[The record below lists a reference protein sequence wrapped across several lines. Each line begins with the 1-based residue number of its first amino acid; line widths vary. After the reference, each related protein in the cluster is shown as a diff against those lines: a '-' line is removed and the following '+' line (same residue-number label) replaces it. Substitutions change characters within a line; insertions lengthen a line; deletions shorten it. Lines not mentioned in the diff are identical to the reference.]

1 MYPFFFFYNKKIIHF
16 YKKII
21 HFYNKMNNLIN
32 RLNEKN
38 IKELRKIYYKM
49 TNKHIN
55 QNKKN
60 IIKELLKPF
69 GKIYK
74 MENTHKYFTTDDLYL
89 QNTRTF
95 FQVKRKREDK
105 NQLITLLGE
114 SHNRANGCI
123 QMLTEN
129 KLSFMSME
137 DYIRERLNYN
147 SDTVILLEIDENANS
162 KSSPNYSSFNI
173 RETWNYVIQHPKLL
187 GKNIKRFNI
196 RYVIKPQYRTLLYHD
211 LENFYNLDFE
221 TIKQEYIINPY
232 SKFLQIQSE
241 KIDEL
246 KNILTTNEINYL
258 KPIQSGILYDD
269 IDTKFIN
276 LLRGIPPGIWETLTA
291 ARETV
296 ERTAK
301 EAVEIAA
308 KEEKIKYP
316 FLRRLRTIWVEITDW
331 RCLTYVFSEIH
342 DCIIISGNRHT
353 INYIGMMKDF
363 NKENIFKVANN
374 EDFEEIDASNKFYN
388 NLNADSD
395 PITWRKKLVDCI
407 NLKYTL
413 K

>member
-1 MYPFFFFYNKKIIHF
+1 
-16 YKKII
+16 
-21 HFYNKMNNLIN
+21 MNNLIN
-32 RLNEKN
+32 RLNKKN

-74 MENTHKYFTTDDLYL
+74 MENTDKYFTTDDLYL

-95 FQVKRKREDK
+95 FQVKRKREREDK

-114 SHNRANGCI
+114 SHNRANGCK

-129 KLSFMSME
+129 KLSFRSMK

-147 SDTVILLEIDENANS
+147 SNTVILLEIDENA
-162 KSSPNYSSFNI
+162 PNYSSFNI
-173 RETWNYVIQHPKLL
+173 RETWNYVVKHPELV
-187 GKNIKRFNI
+187 GTNIKTFNI
-196 RYVIKPQYRTLLYHD
+196 RYVIKPQYRTLLYRN

-221 TIKQEYIINPY
+221 TIKREYIIKPY
-232 SKFLQIQSE
+232 NIFLKIQSN
-241 KIDEL
+241 KIGEL
-246 KNILTTNEINYL
+246 KSKLTPNEINYL
-258 KPIQSGILYDD
+258 KPNPGGILYDD
-269 IDTKFIN
+269 INIKFNN
-276 LLRGIPPGIWETLTA
+276 LLRGITPDIWETLTA
-291 ARETV
+291 AREAAQEAAQEAASLADKETA

-331 RCLTYVFSEIH
+331 RCLTYVFSEKH

-353 INYIGMMKDF
+353 INYINMMKNF
-363 NKENIFKVANN
+363 N
-374 EDFEEIDASNKFYN
+374 
-388 NLNADSD
+388 
-395 PITWRKKLVDCI
+395 
-407 NLKYTL
+407 
-413 K
+413 